1 MNMFT
6 CYALSISYDDD
17 HLYNGELL
25 LLPMHRVPSD
35 LFLLN
40 KEAAP
45 R

>member
-6 CYALSISYDDD
+6 YYAPSISYDDD

-25 LLPMHRVPSD
+25 LLPTHRVPSN

-40 KEAAP
+40 KEAAT